1 MRNLIH
7 LNVTQKCRLF
17 KKYLQKEKQKE
28 PRDLSGK
35 NFNTPKPLQNDKVKS
50 PSDMTLYMPALQ
62 KNRQEGRSEDNPYL
76 PRITED
82 TPQPSP
88 IDQISNFVEQMCMN
102 VGAASDRG
110 EPSQ

>member
-1 MRNLIH
+1 MH
-7 LNVTQKCRLF
+7 LNVTQNADFLRNTCKRRS
-17 KKYLQKEKQKE
+17 KKNQGICLV
-28 PRDLSGK
+28 K

-102 VGAASDRG
+102 VGAASDGG